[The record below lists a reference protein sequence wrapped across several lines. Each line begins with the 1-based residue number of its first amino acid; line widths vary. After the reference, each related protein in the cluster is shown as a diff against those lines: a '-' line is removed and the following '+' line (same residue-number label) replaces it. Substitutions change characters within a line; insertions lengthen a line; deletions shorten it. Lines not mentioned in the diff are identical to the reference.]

1 MMSITNTISAYF
13 VILISKLIILLQI
26 IITKIGELFGFLG
39 SRMARVNSKIK
50 ERTRSKRNKF
60 SGLIMNNKKYS
71 IPIIILS
78 ILLILVLL
86 TLFTRIN
93 YVQQLSLMIVTASNL
108 ILVSVGLTLTTRVRK
123 FSNFAH
129 AEFAIIGIYTAI
141 AIKNAAAEAGHVNP
155 WYQWIYFEIPLA
167 FVLAGIVGILS
178 EFLVFG
184 PLTRRNASS
193 FSLMVSSIGIG
204 MIIRQT
210 VQEIFSAIPKTAS
223 PHYPGFFD
231 TIGEIPIIGILFR
244 DRSTYWIGTRDVL
257 ISRDEVW
264 AVITMIL
271 TVLALRYL
279 FTRTTLGMSMR
290 ATSDD
295 AELAQISG
303 INTQFVIYSTWFI
316 AAGVTGM
323 GALFLFEAS
332 QIQPGSGFVQLLLI
346 FAVVTLG
353 GFDSFEGTL
362 ISGFIISFSMT
373 AATMLNSSIGRLERS
388 SDSEFIDAIV
398 FWNTGGDW
406 KLVAPFAI
414 IVVVLL
420 FRPRGIFGV
429 VDPRS
434 KL

>member
-1 MMSITNTISAYF
+1 MSITNNISAYF
-13 VILISKLIILLQI
+13 VILISKLILLLQLI
-26 IITKIGELFGFLG
+26 MSNIGKLTTWLG
-39 SRMARVNSKIK
+39 SKLRLFFSGIGNKTK
-50 ERTRSKRNKF
+50 PQRNKLTR
-60 SGLIMNNKKYS
+60 LILDNKKFS
-71 IPIIILS
+71 IPIIVIS
-78 ILLILVLL
+78 VLLILVLA
-86 TLFTRIN
+86 TLYTRIN
-93 YVQQLSLMIVTASNL
+93 YIQQLSLMIVTASNL

-129 AEFAIIGIYTAI
+129 AEFLIIGIYTAI
-141 AIKNAAAEAGHVNP
+141 AIKNSAASAGHTNP
-155 WYQWIYFEIPLA
+155 WYQWIYFELILA
-167 FVLAGIVGILS
+167 FVITGIVGILS
-178 EFLVFG
+178 ELLVFG
-184 PLTRRNASS
+184 PLTKRNATS
-193 FSLMVSSIGIG
+193 FSLMVASIGIG
-204 MIIRQT
+204 MVIRQT
-210 VQEIFSAIPKTAS
+210 VQEIFTAIPKTAS
-223 PHYPGFFD
+223 PHYPNFFD
-231 TIGEIPIIGILFR
+231 SLGNIPVIGILFKPHT
-244 DRSTYWIGTRDVL
+244 SFYVGTRDVI
-257 ISRDEVW
+257 ISRDEIW
-264 AVITMIL
+264 AVILMIF

-279 FTRTTLGMSMR
+279 FTRTTLGISMR

-332 QIQPGSGFVQLLLI
+332 QVQPGSGFVQLLLI

-362 ISGFIISFSMT
+362 ISGFIISFTMT
-373 AATMLNSSIGRLERS
+373 FATILNSVIGRWERK
-388 SDSEFIDAIV
+388 SDSEFVDTIV

-414 IVVVLL
+414 IIVVLL